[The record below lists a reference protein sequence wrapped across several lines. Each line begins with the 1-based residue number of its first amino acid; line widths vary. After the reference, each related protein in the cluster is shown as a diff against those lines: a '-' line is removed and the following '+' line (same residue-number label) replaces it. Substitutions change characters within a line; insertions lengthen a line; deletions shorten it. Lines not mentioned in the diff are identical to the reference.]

1 MRRSRRLAVVVAG
14 LAVAVAAA
22 VAVPL
27 LAGGSGSQRA
37 TSIYNDSRALELHPA
52 AGSFKPDATK
62 LASCAEAPRCLEQ
75 AFGNLA
81 YYSGP
86 KSTLHL
92 FQQRMQTDS
101 TVESDCHRIAHTI
114 GSASLARFHG
124 DVAQAFARGDSTCW
138 SGYYHGIL
146 ERSFAGAGTPA
157 RFLAIARNVCS
168 GTALR
173 QNMWLTYQC
182 VHGLGHGLMIQSG
195 YNLPFSLKICDRL
208 RGSWDQTS
216 CTGGVFMENVA
227 AGQTS
232 AYGVKSP
239 WLKDDDLVYP
249 CNVVAQRHKLYCY
262 WMLTSRVLQANGY
275 DWRATAKVCAGVE
288 RDWVDECFQSYG
300 RDADG
305 STRQDAAQ
313 VLELCALAGKYE
325 RECVYGAA
333 RDMTANYS
341 SGAQAAGL
349 CNAAASR
356 YRRYCFYGIGTIV
369 GTIEQTNDRRLAA
382 CAAITRAFRPE
393 CVRGATGLPL

>member
-1 MRRSRRLAVVVAG
+1 MRRSRRVVVLIVA

-27 LAGGSGSQRA
+27 LAGSSSSRA
-37 TSIYNDSRALELHPA
+37 TSIYEDSRALNLHPA
-52 AGSFKPDATK
+52 AGSFEPDSTS
-62 LASCAEAPRCLEQ
+62 LASCSDAPRCLEQ

-81 YYSGP
+81 YNRGP
-86 KSTLHL
+86 KLTLRL
-92 FQQRMQTDS
+92 FQQRMRTDR
-101 TVESDCHRIAHTI
+101 TVETDCHRIAHTI

-146 ERSFAGAGTPA
+146 ERSFAGASTPA
-157 RFLAIARNVCS
+157 RFLAIARRVCTGS
-168 GTALR
+168 LR
-173 QNMWLTYQC
+173 RSLWLTYQC

-208 RGSWDQTS
+208 RTGWDQTS

-249 CNVVAQRHKLYCY
+249 CNAVAERHKLYCY
-262 WMLTSRVLQANGY
+262 LMLTSRVLQATGY

-305 STRQDAAQ
+305 FTRQNPKRALA
-313 VLELCALAGKYE
+313 LCAIAGRYE
-325 RECVYGAA
+325 NECIYGAA
-333 RDMTANYS
+333 RDMTSNYS
-341 SGAQAAGL
+341 SGARTVALCDAAP
-349 CNAAASR
+349 AT
-356 YRRYCFYGIGTIV
+356 YRGYCFYGIGTIV
-369 GTIEQTNDRRLAA
+369 GTLETAPDRRVALCTSFTHAYWDL
-382 CAAITRAFRPE
+382 CL
-393 CVRGATGLPL
+393 RGATGQAFS